1 MVSGMDYVDF
11 VMGLVMGF
19 VAFGIVVDVM
29 CQISCVVSRYMSMMN
44 WNMGA
49 IDFRDVIK
57 VSILQLWNMIIR
69 KWGRSIFVGVIVCT
83 GR

>member
-1 MVSGMDYVDF
+1 MVSGTDYVDF

-29 CQISCVVSRYMSMMN
+29 CQVSCVVSRYMSMMN

-49 IDFRDVIK
+49 IDFWDVIK
-57 VSILQLWNMIIR
+57 VSILQLWNMVIR
-69 KWGRSIFVGVIVCT
+69 TWGRSFFVGVIVCT

>member
-1 MVSGMDYVDF
+1 VVKGKEFVDI

-29 CQISCVVSRYMSMMN
+29 CQVSCVVSRYMSMMN

-49 IDFRDVIK
+49 IDFWDVK
-57 VSILQLWNMIIR
+57 KMAILQLWNMVIMM
-69 KWGRSIFVGVIVCT
+69 WGRSIFVVVCT

>member
-1 MVSGMDYVDF
+1 MDYVDF

-29 CQISCVVSRYMSMMN
+29 CQVSCVVSRYMSMMN

-49 IDFRDVIK
+49 IDFWDMIK
-57 VSILQLWNMIIR
+57 MAILQLWNVVIR
-69 KWGRSIFVGVIVCT
+69 TWGRSIFVGVIVCT